1 MLGHTFYH
9 NTIRRYVILF
19 GTLFNDIHINRE
31 DTSQGVTRAIKVPIS
46 YGPKEKML
54 ARLDADPDLKRPAI
68 VLPRMSFEL
77 TDLNYGPTRK
87 LNTIGKIVAANPDDT
102 NSAKYQYTPVPYDLN
117 FILSIAVKNADD
129 GTRILE
135 QILPFFTPSW
145 NSTVDLIPELGIKLD
160 IPIVLNAVSSEDSY
174 EGDFEARR
182 SIVWTLSFTMKGYIF
197 GPTRPSSGSA
207 LGANLIK
214 LANINFYDT
223 STYNNINDAV
233 GNTDVV
239 ESITVAPGMTANGLP
254 TSNAALSVSSDQ
266 INANDNYGYI
276 ITKS

>member
-31 DTSQGVTRAIKVPIS
+31 DTSQGVTRTIKVPIS

-87 LNTIGKIVAANPDDT
+87 LNTIGKIVAANPNDT
-102 NSAKYQYTPVPYDLN
+102 NAAKYQYTPVPYDLN

-135 QILPFFTPSW
+135 QILPFFTPNW
-145 NSTVDLIPELGIKLD
+145 NSTVDLIPELGIRLD
-160 IPIVLNAVSSEDSY
+160 VPIVLNAVSSEDTY

-197 GPTRPSSGSA
+197 GPTRPANGSSG
-207 LGANLIK
+207 GQLIK
-214 LANINFYDT
+214 LANVNFYDT
-223 STYNNINDAV
+223 STYTNIDNAV
-233 GNTDVV
+233 GNLDVV
-239 ESITVAPGMTANGLP
+239 EKITITPGMLANGSP

-266 INANDNYGYI
+266 INANSNYGYI

>member
-19 GTLFNDIHINRE
+19 GTLFNDIHIIRE
-31 DTSQGVTRAIKVPIS
+31 DTSQGVTRTIKVPIS

-54 ARLDADPDLKRPAI
+54 ARLDADPELKRPAI

-87 LNTIGKIVAANPDDT
+87 LNTLGKIVAANPDDA
-102 NSAKYQYTPVPYDLN
+102 NAAKYQYTPVPYDLN

-135 QILPFFTPSW
+135 QILPFFTPGW
-145 NSTVDLIPELGIKLD
+145 NSTVDLIPELGIRLD

-197 GPTRPSSGSA
+197 GPTRPANGSSSGQ
-207 LGANLIK
+207 LIK
-214 LANINFYDT
+214 LANVNFYDT
-223 STYNNINDAV
+223 STYTDIDNAV
-233 GNTDVV
+233 GNLDIV
-239 ESITVAPGMTANGLP
+239 ENINITPGMAANGSP
-254 TSNAALSVSSDQ
+254 TSNASLSVSSDQ
-266 INANDNYGYI
+266 INANSNYGYI

>member
-19 GTLFNDIHINRE
+19 GTLFNDIHINRV
-31 DTSQGVTRAIKVPIS
+31 DTGGSVTQTIKVPIS

-54 ARLDADPDLKRPAI
+54 ARLDADPNLNRPAI

-87 LNTIGKIVAANPDDT
+87 LNTIGKIVAANPNDT
-102 NSAKYQYTPVPYDLN
+102 NAAKYQYTPVPYDLN

-135 QILPFFTPSW
+135 QILPFFTPNW

-160 IPIVLNAVSSEDSY
+160 VPIVLNAVSSEDSY

-197 GPTRPSSGSA
+197 GPTRPANGSG
-207 LGANLIK
+207 GGQLIK
-214 LANINFYDT
+214 LANVNFYDT
-223 STYNNINDAV
+223 STYTNIDDAV
-233 GNTDVV
+233 GNLDVV
-239 ESITVAPGMTANGLP
+239 ESITITPGMLANGSP
-254 TSNAALSVSSDQ
+254 TSNASLSVSSDQ
-266 INANDNYGYI
+266 INANSNYGYI